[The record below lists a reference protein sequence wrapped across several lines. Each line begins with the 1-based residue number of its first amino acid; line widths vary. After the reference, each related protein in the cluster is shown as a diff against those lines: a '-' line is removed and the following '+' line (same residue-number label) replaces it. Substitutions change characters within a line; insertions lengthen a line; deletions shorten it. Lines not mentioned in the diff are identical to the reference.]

1 MSAAENS
8 TENSENIVRDGLA
21 IGARLRVAELPD
33 VDVYKRQLVL
43 STV

>member
-33 VDVYKRQLVL
+33 VQAMQIGRAHV
-43 STV
+43 